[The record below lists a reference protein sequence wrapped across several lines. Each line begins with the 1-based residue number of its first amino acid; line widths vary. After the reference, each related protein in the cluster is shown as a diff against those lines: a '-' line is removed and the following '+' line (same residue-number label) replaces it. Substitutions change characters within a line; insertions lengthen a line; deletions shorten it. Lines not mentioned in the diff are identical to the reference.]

1 MPPLLLS
8 ILMLKKET
16 LVQLV
21 KDYISKN
28 ESIFLVD
35 LILTRSNQI
44 EILIDSFTGISIK
57 NCISLSRHIESS
69 LDREVCDFSLQV
81 ASAGLSEPFKV
92 FKQYKKSVGK
102 DVNVFLKNGQELI
115 GKIIDAKEGQ
125 GIMLETSTNKKQGKK
140 KLQIIEQQSLSF
152 EQIDRTKV
160 VISF

>member
-8 ILMLKKET
+8 VLMLKKET
-16 LVQLV
+16 LIQLV

-35 LILTRSNQI
+35 LIITRSNQI

-57 NCISLSRHIESS
+57 NCMSLSRHIESS

-81 ASAGLSEPFKV
+81 ASAGLNEPFKV
-92 FKQYKKSVGK
+92 FKQYKKSIGK
-102 DVNVFLKNGQELI
+102 EVSEYLKGGQKIL
-115 GKIIDAKEGQ
+115 GKIIDANEGK
-125 GIMLETSTNKKQGKK
+125 GINLETVKLNKKGKK
-140 KLQIIEQQSLSF
+140 KIQTIDQQFISF
-152 EQIDRTKV
+152 NQIDKAKI